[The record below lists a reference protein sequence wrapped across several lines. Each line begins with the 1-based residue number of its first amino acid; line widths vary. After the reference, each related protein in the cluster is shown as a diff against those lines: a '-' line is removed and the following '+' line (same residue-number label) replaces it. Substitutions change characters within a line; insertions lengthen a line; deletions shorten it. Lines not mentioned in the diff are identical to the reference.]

1 MKYKL
6 AAIIIAL
13 TFVGCGRGPEG
24 RPGKDAFGYIG
35 PQGPAGQNGQD
46 GAQGP
51 AGAAA
56 VLEVIDPCG
65 DAPDVVDEVI
75 LRLANGQLLASF
87 SQNAS
92 GLNTRFAVITQGS
105 YVTTDG
111 SNCAFS
117 VDANGNVN

>member
-1 MKYKL
+1 MKSVIFAAVL
-6 AAIIIAL
+6 AMAL
-13 TFVGCGRGPEG
+13 VGCGKEGPRGPTG
-24 RPGKDAFGYIG
+24 FGYIG
-35 PQGPAGQNGQD
+35 PKGDKGDPGET
-46 GAQGP
+46 GP

-65 DAPDVVDEVI
+65 DAAGIVDEVI

-92 GLNTRFAVITQGS
+92 GLNTRFAVITAGS

-111 SNCAFS
+111 SNCAFT